1 MDIATELQEAKQK
14 QVQTVNR
21 INELDAE
28 RQQLLQEA
36 LKLEGE
42 IRVLARLNGTGEP
55 STPLT
60 PQSRKKAP

>member
-1 MDIATELQEAKQK
+1 MELQELLKQAKQK

>member
-1 MDIATELQEAKQK
+1 MEVKELLEEAQQK

-21 INELDAE
+21 INELDTE

-55 STPLT
+55 STPPT
-60 PQSRKKAP
+60 PQSPEKAP